1 MIGRI
6 EKVPLREVWKKEA
19 KDFTSWLFDNIE
31 ILGEELDIGLT
42 AVEKEKKVGPF
53 SADIIA
59 EDGTGQKVL
68 IENQLEKTDHDH
80 LGKMLTYVSNLDVK
94 AAIWISSE
102 PRKEHERAID
112 WLNES
117 GLDINFYLV
126 QIEAYRIGKSEPAPK
141 FSIIAGPSE
150 ESKIIGKEK
159 EELSKRHKKRLE
171 FWESLLE
178 KSKSKTPLHSNI
190 TPSIYSWIGTGA
202 GRSGLNYNYI
212 ITYKYGAIELYID
225 RGKELKE
232 ENKIIFDELHSHKKE
247 IEEIFGEELEWQ
259 RLDDARA
266 SRIRKVYTYARLDDK
281 NKWNKLQDDM
291 IDGMIRLEKSL
302 KKYINRLKL

>member
-6 EKVPLREVWKKEA
+6 EKVRLREVWKKEA

-31 ILGEELDIGLT
+31 ILGEELDIDLT
-42 AVEKEKKVGPF
+42 ALEKEKKVGPF

-80 LGKMLTYVSNLDVK
+80 LGKMLTYASNLDVK

-117 GLDINFYLV
+117 RIDVNFYLV

-171 FWESLLE
+171 FWKSLLDR
-178 KSKSKTPLHSNI
+178 SKSKTSLHSNI

-202 GRSGLNYNYI
+202 GRSGLNYNYV

-225 RGKELKE
+225 RGKESKE
-232 ENKIIFDELHSHKKE
+232 ENKRIFDKLNSHKKE
-247 IEEIFGEELEWQ
+247 IEEIFGEELQWQ

-266 SRIRKVYTYARLDDK
+266 SRIRKAYTYARLDDK
-281 NKWNKLQDDM
+281 NKWDKLQDDM
-291 IDGMIRLEKSL
+291 IDGMIMLEKSL

>member
-1 MIGRI
+1 MIGKI
-6 EKVPLREVWKKEA
+6 EKVSLREVWRKEA

-31 ILGEELDIGLT
+31 ILGEELDIDLT

-117 GLDINFYLV
+117 RIDVNFYLV

-141 FSIIAGPSE
+141 FNIIAGPSE
-150 ESKIIGKEK
+150 ESKIIGEEKKELA
-159 EELSKRHKKRLE
+159 ERYKKRLE
-171 FWESLLE
+171 FWKSLLE
-178 KSKSKTPLHSNI
+178 RSKSKTPLHSNI

-202 GRSGLNYNYI
+202 GRTGLGYNYV

-225 RGKELKE
+225 RGKDSKE
-232 ENKIIFDELHSHKKE
+232 ENKKIFDELHSHKKE
-247 IEEIFGEELEWQ
+247 IEGVFGEELEWQ
-259 RLDDARA
+259 RLDDRRA
-266 SRIRKVYTYARLDDK
+266 SRIRKTYTYARLDDK
-281 NKWNKLQDDM
+281 NKWDKLQDDM
-291 IDGMIRLEKSL
+291 VDGMIRLEKAL